1 MSEFKNIDVSIGQT
15 VSINPRNDRSR
26 KKLVSGVVSEILTKN
41 LSHPHGVLVKLENG
55 EIGRVRPEGHQ
66 TNKAKV
72 EAHKEKIQLSSA
84 KQLIA
89 NGETHFIEF
98 KADALWSSKYTAEDI
113 QNHRP
118 QSSELRAFGKNTSKI
133 IIAKTIAAFLNSEG
147 GHLVIGFK
155 EGKDG
160 NEDEVIGVDVEF
172 NKLKDPS
179 IDGYRR
185 MITEIIKDYFPSGIF
200 NMFNSHF
207 KISFDEIEGKNL
219 CVVSVS
225 KSKKRVFLK
234 LQKKDYFFV
243 RIDASTRE
251 LQGEE
256 VVEYCEN
263 RF

>member
-1 MSEFKNIDVSIGQT
+1 MSENANIVVSIGQT
-15 VSINPRNDRSR
+15 VSINPRNDRTR

-41 LSHPHGVLVKLENG
+41 RSHPHGILVKLENG
-55 EIGRVRPEGHQ
+55 EIGRVRPDDHQ
-66 TNKAKV
+66 TNKTKV
-72 EAHKEKIQLSSA
+72 EVHKEKFQLSSA

-89 NGETHFIEF
+89 SGENHFTEF
-98 KADALWSSKYTAEDI
+98 KADALWSAKYSAEDI

-118 QSSELRAFGKNTSKI
+118 QSSELRAFGKSTSKI

-160 NEDEVIGVDVEF
+160 NKDEIIGVEVEF
-172 NKLKDPS
+172 SKLKDPS

-207 KISFDEIEGKNL
+207 KISFDEVEEKIL